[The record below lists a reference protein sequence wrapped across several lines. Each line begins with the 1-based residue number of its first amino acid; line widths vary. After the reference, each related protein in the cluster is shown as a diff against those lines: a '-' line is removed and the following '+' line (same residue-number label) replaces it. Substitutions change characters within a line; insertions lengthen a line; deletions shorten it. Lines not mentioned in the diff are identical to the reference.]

1 MGCTGKERRYPSR
14 HVLEAIIW
22 VISYNIALH
31 MDPILII
38 DKYYQENNELK
49 HILVTHS
56 RSVAE
61 KALQIVDRHPELLLD
76 RTFVYEAAML
86 HDIGIFLTNASGI
99 FCFGDKPYICHGTLG
114 AELMRNEGYP
124 RHALVC
130 ERHTGAG
137 LSLQQIVEEQLP
149 VPHRE
154 MIPVSLEEQ
163 VICFADKFYSKTHL
177 EREKSVEKARNSI
190 AKYGEAGLKRFDHW
204 CELFL

>member
-1 MGCTGKERRYPSR
+1 
-14 HVLEAIIW
+14 
-22 VISYNIALH
+22 

-49 HILVTHS
+49 HILLTHS

-61 KALQIVDRHPELLLD
+61 KALKIADRHPELLLD
-76 RTFVYEAAML
+76 RAFVYEAAML
-86 HDIGIFLTNASGI
+86 HDIGIFQTDASGI

-114 AELMRNEGYP
+114 AELIRNEGYP
-124 RHALVC
+124 KHALVC

-154 MIPVSLEEQ
+154 MVPVSWEEQ

-177 EREKSVEKARNSI
+177 EREKSVEKARNSL
-190 AKYGEAGLKRFDHW
+190 AKYGEAGLKRFDRW